1 MDVWAKSKNT
11 TCGNGEAA
19 IIPGS
24 KDIQVQLVISLL
36 LGVSAF
42 LAFCFFRPRW
52 PSLYAARKRHNDPQI
67 ALPVLPDTFFG
78 WMPALWRVTDE
89 QVLASAGLD
98 AYVFLSFFKM
108 SMRLFSV
115 MFFFAAV
122 VLWPINITFGAI
134 APVPGNGDGSNDT
147 SFSYDFNNY
156 GYNPFTAV
164 DDITAVDDGDDNGF
178 GPGAESSYLW
188 AYLAFTWFFSFL
200 VIYYL
205 NSETFK
211 IIKVRQEYLGT
222 QRTITD
228 RTFRLTGIPK
238 DLRTEEKIKDF
249 VENLEIGHVKSVTL
263 CRDWAEIDGL
273 MADRKAAL
281 RKLEEAWSVY
291 LSKKPTAAEPRL
303 RRPVQGNGDAGNGDA
318 ANSETANGDAD
329 TESAREGSRL
339 LANES
344 LRNLMSERPRPT
356 TRIRF
361 GFFKMRSRQTDAIDY
376 FEEKLRRLDAKII
389 AARKKEYEPQA
400 TAFVTMDS
408 IAASQMAIQA
418 LVDPRPGELLSK
430 PAPSPADVVWRNTYS
445 SRLKRRTQ
453 SWLITIFI
461 TLLTLIWVVPV
472 IFLAGFVSVCTIEEF
487 VPSLG
492 AVLRNHGLIRAL
504 VRTALPVTVVS
515 LLNIAV
521 PYLYDYLSNL
531 QGMISQGDVELS
543 VVSKNFFFTFF
554 NVFLVFTITGS
565 ASTFWSSLRDA
576 VNKDAGTIA
585 RNLATSIASMID
597 FYISFIMLQ
606 SLGLMPF
613 RLLQFGSV
621 SLYPVYR
628 MGAKTPRDFAEL
640 VQPTLFNYGFY
651 LPTALLV
658 FILCM
663 VYSIMPR
670 SYLVLLVGVCYF
682 TLGYYAYKYQ
692 LLYAMDQPQHATG
705 GAWRIISSRI
715 MIGLLFFQV
724 VMLGTLSLRKA
735 FIQAGLV
742 VPLLI
747 LTIWYNVYFD
757 RRFKPLTVFVA
768 LRSLKRDTDPGT
780 QSNPD
785 REARQ
790 AGMPTRLARRL
801 STVDENKEKGLRFI
815 NPSMNAPLEQ
825 PWVYQDPPPPLSPDE
840 SAIAF
845 TDDLIDIEEG
855 VDDVG
860 GAPPSETNGRRNGGI
875 NSGSSSF
882 SFGDTHVW
890 RDNGGDNV

>member
-1 MDVWAKSKNT
+1 MDAWAASSKNKT
-11 TCGNGEAA
+11 TCNGNEAVV
-19 IIPGS
+19 PGS
-24 KDIQVQLVISLL
+24 KDIQVQLVISLS
-36 LGVSAF
+36 LGFTAF

-52 PSLYAARKRHNDPQI
+52 PSLYAARKRHADPQI
-67 ALPVLPDTFFG
+67 ALPALPDTFLG
-78 WMPALWRVTDE
+78 WVPALYRVTDE

-134 APVPGNGDGSNDT
+134 SPDPGNGGDDGGDSNGT
-147 SFSYDFNNY
+147 SLSYSYNNY
-156 GYNPFTAV
+156 GYNPFTV
-164 DDITAVDDGDDNGF
+164 MDEGENDGY
-178 GPGAESSYLW
+178 GPQLESNYLW

-249 VENLEIGHVKSVTL
+249 VEGLEIGHVKSVTL
-263 CRDWAEIDGL
+263 CRNWAEIDGL

-303 RRPVQGNGDAGNGDA
+303 RRSGTGNGDA
-318 ANSETANGDAD
+318 ANGEVAVDDAETDQ
-329 TESAREGSRL
+329 ESVLERTRL

-356 TRIRF
+356 TRVRF

-376 FEEKLRRLDAKII
+376 FEEKLRRLDAKIV

-430 PAPSPADVVWRNTYS
+430 PAPSPSDVIWRNTYAT
-445 SRLKRRTQ
+445 RTKRRTQ

-461 TLLTLIWVVPV
+461 TLLTLVWVIPV
-472 IFLAGFVSVCTIEEF
+472 IFLASLVSICTIEK
-487 VPSLG
+487 VAPRLG
-492 AVLRNHGLIRAL
+492 EVLNNHELIKAL

-521 PYLYDYLSNL
+521 PYLYDYLSNM

-565 ASTFWSSLRDA
+565 ASTFWSSLRNA
-576 VNKDAGTIA
+576 VNQDAATIA
-585 RNLATSIASMID
+585 RNLATSIASLID

-606 SLGLMPF
+606 SFGLMPF

-621 SLYPVYR
+621 SLYPIYR

-640 VQPTLFNYGFY
+640 VQPSLFNYGFY

-715 MIGLLFFQV
+715 MIGMMFFQV

-742 VPLLI
+742 APLLV
-747 LTIWYNVYFD
+747 LTIWYNVYFN

-768 LRSLKRDTDPGT
+768 LRSLKRDGDPGP

-785 REARQ
+785 RDALQ
-790 AGMPTRLARRL
+790 PGMPTRLARRL
-801 STVDENKEKGLRFI
+801 STVDEDKEKGLQFI

-825 PWVYQDPPPPLSPDE
+825 PWVYQDPPPPLSPEE
-840 SAIAF
+840 SAIEFA
-845 TDDLIDIEEG
+845 DDLIDVEEG
-855 VDDVG
+855 VDG
-860 GAPPSETNGRRNGGI
+860 GVARTPHSETNGRNGGI

-890 RDNGGDNV
+890 RDNGDNNV